1 MTSLLLRRF
10 LQFTLLP
17 VVSKQKCTSIYF
29 CRRFCENTEGCSTSR
44 NEALHKSPRI
54 YTRTGDKG
62 WSNTFTGER
71 RPKDDYVFEA
81 LGTTDELTSAIGL
94 AKEFCIDQGHAFVE
108 ELDRIQSVLQDVGS
122 NIATPVSSARDGHL
136 KRTSFNE
143 KPVLE
148 LEQWIDNY
156 TAQLPTLTNFILPS
170 GGKSSCALHLA
181 RAICRRAERSVVPIV
196 RMGEADPSVVK
207 YLNRLSD
214 YLFTLAR
221 FAAMKEQKPERVYR
235 RTEEE

>member
-1 MTSLLLRRF
+1 MNLIRESVVLF
-10 LQFTLLP
+10 LGT
-17 VVSKQKCTSIYF
+17 TA
-29 CRRFCENTEGCSTSR
+29 G
-44 NEALHKSPRI
+44 A
-54 YTRTGDKG
+54 G

-108 ELDRIQSVLQDVGS
+108 ELDR
-122 NIATPVSSARDGHL
+122 
-136 KRTSFNE
+136 
-143 KPVLE
+143 
-148 LEQWIDNY
+148 
-156 TAQLPTLTNFILPS
+156 S

-196 RMGEADPSVVK
+196 RMGEADPSVAK

-221 FAAMKEQKPERVYR
+221 FAAMKEQKSERVYR
-235 RTEEE
+235 RTDEE